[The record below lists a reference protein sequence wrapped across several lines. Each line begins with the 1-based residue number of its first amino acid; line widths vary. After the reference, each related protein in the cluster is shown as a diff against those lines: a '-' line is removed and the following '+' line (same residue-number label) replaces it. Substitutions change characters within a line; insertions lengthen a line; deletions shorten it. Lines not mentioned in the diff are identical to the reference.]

1 MLSALGVSFDL
12 LGISETKQQ
21 TGKNFI
27 SNVNIEGYHIHTQPS
42 KSAAGGVAIYVKD
55 KLDHFK
61 RDDLSILH
69 DEFESLWVEIKN
81 KKGKNFLC
89 GCFYRHP
96 NTDVSNIMDYLESTK
111 CLYWVILTVTCYS
124 MNPIVTPMIF
134 KHYDFQLLFTI
145 YSPTNKSN

>member
-27 SNVNIEGYHIHTQPS
+27 SNVDIEGYHMYTQPS
-42 KSAAGGVAIYVKD
+42 KSAAGGVAICVKD
-55 KLDHFK
+55 ELDHFK

-81 KKGKNFLC
+81 KKGKI
-89 GCFYRHP
+89 FYVAIFIA
-96 NTDVSNIMDYLESTK
+96 TQ
-111 CLYWVILTVTCYS
+111 ILMFPTLWTILS
-124 MNPIVTPMIF
+124 QL
-134 KHYDFQLLFTI
+134 FQ
-145 YSPTNKSN
+145 K

>member
-1 MLSALGVSFDL
+1 M
-12 LGISETKQQ
+12 
-21 TGKNFI
+21 
-27 SNVNIEGYHIHTQPS
+27 YTQPS

-89 GCFYRHP
+89 GCIYRQQILMFP
-96 NTDVSNIMDYLESTK
+96 TLWTILSQLFTSKSTK
-111 CLYWVILTVTCYS
+111 ISSVCTG
-124 MNPIVTPMIF
+124 
-134 KHYDFQLLFTI
+134 
-145 YSPTNKSN
+145 